1 MSRLPGENLKK
12 EGYSF
17 ELLPFEKLDIE
28 SLISQKL
35 LQLGQLIKDN
45 E

>member
-1 MSRLPGENLKK
+1 MKIKK
-12 EGYSF
+12 KKSYSF
-17 ELLPFEKLDIE
+17 ELLLFEKMDIE